1 MSGAIA
7 PGQIGPKVYEAW
19 RATLLGR
26 ITEAIEQRLVLEL
39 MGELRNARV
48 LDAGCGD
55 GALVCAAA
63 SRGADATGLDPDPA
77 MLAAARMRAGEAHV
91 QAAFVEG
98 RIEQIPF
105 ADASFDVVV
114 AVTVLC
120 FFADESEAVREMAR
134 VLRPGGRLVL
144 GELGRWSFWAMIRRV
159 RGWLGAETW
168 KVARFRTAG
177 ELRTMAESAGL
188 SVTVIRGAVYYPPIA
203 TLARMLAPLDP
214 WPGRVTTSG
223 AAFVALQALAAGD
236 PPVRQP
242 SPAG

>member
-1 MSGAIA
+1 MSEAIV
-7 PGQIGPKVYEAW
+7 PGQIGPKAYDAW

-26 ITEAIEQRLVLEL
+26 VTEAIERRLLLEL
-39 MGELRNARV
+39 MGELRDARI

-63 SRGADATGLDPDPA
+63 ARGADATGLDPDPA
-77 MLAAARMRAGEAHV
+77 MLAAARMRAGGAHV
-91 QAAFVEG
+91 QAEFVEG

-120 FFADESEAVREMAR
+120 FLTDASQAVCEMAR

-144 GELGRWSFWAMIRRV
+144 GELGRCSFWAMIRRV
-159 RGWLGAETW
+159 RGWRGAETW
-168 KVARFRTAG
+168 KAARFRTAG
-177 ELRTMAESAGL
+177 ELRTLAESAGL
-188 SVTVIRGAVYYPPIA
+188 SVTVIRGAVYYPPIG
-203 TLARMLAPLDP
+203 TLARVLAPFDP
-214 WPGRVTTSG
+214 WLGRVTTFG